1 MIFNQSHL
9 GWKNHPT
16 CQPAMFFW
24 GYVWRPVTVVK
35 AWSSQRNNICIVIL
49 RQKTW
54 TPWTPPK
61 TPAHGVVVRKN
72 CVAGRSPKF
81 VQQVVFVQQFS
92 SAFPSSRISLDALS
106 MQCRFHVQAG
116 RRAWTVSLLWRTG
129 VSGRRFWRFY
139 FLHDAFG
146 GVIIALYR
154 GCLVDIITKMVLC
167 KGTEKCQ
174 DFLLRLYGMNIQ
186 SCWPDKRHSSKSK
199 SKREDRWRPRKDAN
213 CWWGDQASSI
223 RMSCN

>member
-61 TPAHGVVVRKN
+61 TPAHGDVVPPQG
-72 CVAGRSPKF
+72 VAGRSPKF

-106 MQCRFHVQAG
+106 MPCRFHVQAG

-129 VSGRRFWRFY
+129 VSGRRFWCFY

-146 GVIIALYR
+146 GAIIAIY
-154 GCLVDIITKMVLC
+154 I
-167 KGTEKCQ
+167 
-174 DFLLRLYGMNIQ
+174 
-186 SCWPDKRHSSKSK
+186 
-199 SKREDRWRPRKDAN
+199 
-213 CWWGDQASSI
+213 
-223 RMSCN
+223 